1 MKLSHAAS
9 RLRTAIAELRR
20 AIGVGSG
27 DLLGIVVIWLKPN
40 KTPKQAPQSPE
51 RNKTTARR
59 CGNASDSWT
68 KRLGMALWGQ
78 PEASLYISTS
88 ELPNRAPSILR
99 RVRRL
104 RRIGY
109 QVQVK
114 LLPQPCNNVEDILWA
129 MCHEATPKH
138 SSCQKPTAINAEA
151 KHTASI
157 PSLL

>member
-1 MKLSHAAS
+1 MNLLTLIAQ
-9 RLRTAIAELRR
+9 LTALTA
-20 AIGVGSG
+20 VGSG
-27 DLLGIVVIWLKPN
+27 ALLGIVVIWLRPN
-40 KTPKQAPQSPE
+40 KSPKQAQQSPE
-51 RNKTTARR
+51 KNKTTARR
-59 CGNASDSWT
+59 FGNASDSWT

-138 SSCQKPTAINAEA
+138 SNCQKPTATNAEA